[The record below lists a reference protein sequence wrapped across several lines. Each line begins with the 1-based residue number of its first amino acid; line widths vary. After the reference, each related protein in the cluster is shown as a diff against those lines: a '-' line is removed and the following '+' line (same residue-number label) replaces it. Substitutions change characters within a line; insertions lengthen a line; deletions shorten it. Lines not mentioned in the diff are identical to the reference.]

1 MRRIIVVGYG
11 MAGHH
16 LVARLAQ
23 AARFTPAGEFEV
35 TVLGAES
42 GAPYN
47 RVLLPEVLAGRID
60 QRRIDLSEPDDPRVT
75 VRAGVRATEIDRA
88 RRLVHGDDGSVLPY
102 DDLVLAT
109 GANPVLPPLGG
120 IRDEQG
126 LMPGVHTLRTL
137 ADLDRIQ
144 DQLAQ
149 EGSSGGSNGGGNGLA
164 GRKLRAVVV
173 GGGLLGVQC
182 ARSLT
187 LRGLEVVLIHQGS
200 HLLDHRLD
208 ADAAAILART
218 ARGLGIEVHLEC
230 RARAVLRD
238 REGRLTGVQLADGF
252 HLDADLVLL
261 ACGSAPATGL
271 AARCGLAVD
280 NGILVDERLTSVTDQ
295 HVHAIGDCTRVH
307 RGLRAAH
314 GLAAPALEQAEV
326 LAERLL
332 GSPTL
337 YQGSSTIARLTA
349 TGVDVA
355 ILAAAPSLVAE
366 SRPDHVARTVRLT
379 DPVGGTHRA
388 VTVHGGRVV
397 SSVLI
402 GDVSAAARLT
412 RLVDQPGPLPENPL
426 DLLFDT
432 AVLHSNTAERN

>member
-23 AARFTPAGEFEV
+23 AGRFTPAGEFEV

-75 VRAGVRATEIDRA
+75 VRSGVRATEIDRE

-120 IRDEQG
+120 IRDEHG

-144 DQLAQ
+144 EQLTD
-149 EGSSGGSNGGGNGLA
+149 EESGRGLESGFGLGA
-164 GRKLRAVVV
+164 RKPRAVVV

-187 LRGLEVVLIHQGS
+187 LRGLDVVLIHQGS

-230 RARAVLRD
+230 RARAVPRD

-271 AARCGLAVD
+271 AARAGLAVD
-280 NGILVDERLTSVTDQ
+280 NGILVDERLTSVTDP
-295 HVHAIGDCTRVH
+295 HIHAIGDCTRVH
-307 RGLRAAH
+307 RSLRAAH

-332 GSPTL
+332 GSPVL

-426 DLLFDT
+426 DLLFDAT
-432 AVLHSNTAERN
+432 ALSSNTAERN

>member
-1 MRRIIVVGYG
+1 

-16 LVARLAQ
+16 LVARLVR
-23 AARFTPAGEFEV
+23 AARTCAAGDFEI

-47 RVLLPEVLAGRID
+47 RVLLPDVLAGRID
-60 QRRIDLSEPDDPRVT
+60 QRRIDLSEPNDPRVT
-75 VRAGVRATEIDRA
+75 VRSGVRATAIERE
-88 RRLVHGDDGSVLPY
+88 RRLVRGDDGSVLPY

-109 GANPVLPPLGG
+109 GANPVLPALGG
-120 IRDEQG
+120 LVDGQG
-126 LMPGVHTLRTL
+126 LRSGVHTLRTL
-137 ADLDRIQ
+137 ADLERIEQ
-144 DQLAQ
+144 QLAAV
-149 EGSSGGSNGGGNGLA
+149 EGGGE
-164 GRKLRAVVV
+164 RPRAVVV

-182 ARSLT
+182 ARGLT
-187 LRGLEVVLIHQGS
+187 LRGLDVVLIHQGS

-208 ADAAAILART
+208 AEAAAILART
-218 ARGLGIEVHLEC
+218 ARRLGIEVHLGC
-230 RARAVLRD
+230 RVRAVLHE
-238 REGRLTGVQLADGF
+238 REERVIGVLLADGF
-252 HLDADLVLL
+252 RLDADLVLL

-271 AARCGLAVD
+271 AARAGLAVD
-280 NGILVDERLTSVTDQ
+280 DGILVDERLTSITDP
-295 HVHAIGDCTRVH
+295 HIHAIGDCTRTH

-332 GSPTL
+332 GSRRT
-337 YQGSSTIARLTA
+337 YQGSSTVARLSA

-402 GDVSAAARLT
+402 GDVSAAARLA
-412 RLVDQPGPLPENPL
+412 RLLDRPGPLPENPL

-432 AVLHSNTAERN
+432 AERN

>member
-1 MRRIIVVGYG
+1 MTRRIIVVGYG

-16 LVARLAQ
+16 LVARLLQ
-23 AARFTPAGEFEV
+23 AGRHTPAGDFEV

-75 VRAGVRATEIDRA
+75 VRAGVRATEIDRE

-126 LMPGVHTLRTL
+126 LKPGVHTLRTL
-137 ADLDRIQ
+137 VDLDRIQ
-144 DQLAQ
+144 DQLTA
-149 EGSSGGSNGGGNGLA
+149 EESGGAALDGSALDGSALNGPA
-164 GRKLRAVVV
+164 RKLRAVVV

-182 ARSLT
+182 ARGLT
-187 LRGLEVVLIHQGS
+187 LRGLDVVLIHQGS

-230 RARAVLRD
+230 RARSVLRD

-252 HLDADLVLL
+252 RLDADLVLL

-271 AARCGLAVD
+271 AARAGLAVD
-280 NGILVDERLTSVTDQ
+280 NGILVDERLTSVTDP

-307 RGLRAAH
+307 RSLRAAH

-332 GSPTL
+332 GVPAL

-432 AVLHSNTAERN
+432 AV

>member
-1 MRRIIVVGYG
+1 MRRIVVIGYG

-16 LVARLAQ
+16 LVARLVQ
-23 AARFTPAGEFEV
+23 AGRHTPAGDFEV
-35 TVLGAES
+35 TVLGAET

-60 QRRIDLSEPDDPRVT
+60 QRRIDLPEADDPRVT

-102 DDLVLAT
+102 DELVLAT

-120 IRDEQG
+120 VLDEQG
-126 LMPGVHTLRTL
+126 LRPGVHTLRTL
-137 ADLDRIQ
+137 ADLERIQ
-144 DQLAQ
+144 DQLASD
-149 EGSSGGSNGGGNGLA
+149 ESGAPGGD
-164 GRKLRAVVV
+164 RERPRAVVV

-182 ARSLT
+182 ARGLT
-187 LRGLEVVLIHQGS
+187 LRGLEVVLIHQGP

-218 ARGLGIEVHLEC
+218 ARGLGIEIHVEC
-230 RARAVLRD
+230 RARAVLHD
-238 REGRLTGVQLADGF
+238 REGRLLGVQLADGF
-252 HLDADLVLL
+252 RLDADLVLL

-271 AARCGLAVD
+271 AARAGLAVD
-280 NGILVDERLTSVTDQ
+280 NGVLVDERLTSVTDP
-295 HVHAIGDCTRVH
+295 HVHAVGDCTRVH
-307 RGLRAAH
+307 RSLRAAH

-326 LAERLL
+326 LARRLL
-332 GSPTL
+332 GSHAV

-366 SRPDHVARTVRLT
+366 SRPDHIARTVRLT

-412 RLVDQPGPLPENPL
+412 RLVDQPGPLPENPI
-426 DLLFDT
+426 DLLFD
-432 AVLHSNTAERN
+432 ASSSATAERI